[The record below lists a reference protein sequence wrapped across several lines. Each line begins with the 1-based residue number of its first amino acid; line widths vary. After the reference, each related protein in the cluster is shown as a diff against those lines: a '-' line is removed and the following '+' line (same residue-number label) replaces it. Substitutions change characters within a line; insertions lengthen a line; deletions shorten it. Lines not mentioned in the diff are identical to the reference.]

1 MLIALSL
8 LSAGGLVVLATSL
21 VVVGHRKLDEA
32 LATFGCS
39 FAHD

>member
-8 LSAGGLVVLATSL
+8 LTAGGVVVLATRL
-21 VVVGHRKLDEA
+21 VVLGHRKLDEA